1 MYHEKDIPAEQQAQ
15 EEKTRVPTSDED
27 PQRSQ
32 NSQGATEKRT
42 QDHLGLSGRGLSQTR
57 RLRKRA
63 DFQRIYRNGIRV
75 VGLFVVLFVEIGPL
89 AQRRLGITASRKI
102 GPAVTRNRC
111 KRRIRELF
119 RLNSGLL
126 FGGGFDMVVNAR
138 RGCADA
144 SWQELLRDYT
154 RCLSRLHWILEEKD
168 QGEPTATK
176 R

>member
-1 MYHEKDIPAEQQAQ
+1 MYHEKNIPAEQQAQ
-15 EEKTRVPTSDED
+15 EEKTRVPASDAD
-27 PQRSQ
+27 SQRSQ
-32 NSQGATEKRT
+32 NSQSATEKRT
-42 QDHLGLSGRGLSQTR
+42 QDDLGLSGRGLPKTR

-75 VGLFVVLFVEIGPL
+75 VGRFVVLFVETGPL

-119 RLNSGLL
+119 RLNSRLL
-126 FGGGFDMVVNAR
+126 FGGDFDMVVNAR

-144 SWQELLRDYT
+144 PWQEILHDYT
-154 RCLSRLHWILEEKD
+154 RCLSRLHRILKEKD
-168 QGEPTATK
+168 RGEPTATK